1 MAYTS
6 HILDRVKTLGF
17 QQATA
22 TSISLG
28 LDDLLTIP
36 SKGWLIQDAEQQSLI
51 LVKTPSLWECTHG
64 ARGNA
69 SQSPNHGDLVKLG
82 EAVFDKN
89 NVWVDIKA
97 FVVKYYTRQDKRVL
111 EYQNRSL
118 KREVKYLRE
127 IIASKGLSLNSS
139 ETPSSDPK
147 ETPSSD
153 PNKETLSSDPSQDQ
167 SQSSPTL

>member
-1 MAYTS
+1 MDCGT
-6 HILDRVKTLGF
+6 
-17 QQATA
+17 
-22 TSISLG
+22 
-28 LDDLLTIP
+28 
-36 SKGWLIQDAEQQSLI
+36 
-51 LVKTPSLWECTHG
+51 
-64 ARGNA
+64 ARGISVSPRNGMMPKRVFG
-69 SQSPNHGDLVKLG
+69 QTLIGRSPNHGDLVKLG

>member
-51 LVKTPSLWECTHG
+51 L
-64 ARGNA
+64 
-69 SQSPNHGDLVKLG
+69 SPNHGDLVKLG